1 MSELIMDKRV
11 EALEKHFTDLQNQ
24 LLVLSKSVL
33 DLQMAVKQQSE
44 SSIATVKL
52 LSSLADRTNEAI
64 TKTLVIA
71 RSMAAR
77 VTSLENRGDLPEGTK
92 IQ

>member
-44 SSIATVKL
+44 SSIAIVKL

-64 TKTLVIA
+64 ARTLEIT
-71 RSMAAR
+71 RSMADR